1 MAARNALTFSPVHKH
16 RKFSAVLGTT
26 SERSSITMRPAGV
39 PPMVMSRKTFGSN
52 PCCAAIAG
60 ANVGTIKPMALSG
73 FKVGRVL
80 SEDLML
86 KRVNVLGTYAPA
98 VFALGFSERRSEGS
112 GRMD

>member
-1 MAARNALTFSPVHKH
+1 
-16 RKFSAVLGTT
+16 VLH
-26 SERSSITMRPAGV
+26 
-39 PPMVMSRKTFGSN
+39 F
-52 PCCAAIAG
+52 
-60 ANVGTIKPMALSG
+60 NVGTIKPMALSG